1 MAENRV
7 LQENVALFKACT
19 RMEKTD
25 RIPNLSCFFTW
36 KFLDCDYPLDQVLT
50 DYDLMEKV
58 LQEFH
63 DRYQFDAYADLGGR
77 NQYKVM
83 QALGDDVAYDIDI
96 ETGAVNYK
104 ENTIM
109 LGEEYDEYIN
119 SKPQLMWKMFK
130 RKYPN
135 LTKGQLVQAI
145 GAMMEFGQ
153 RSGQIQDNFIARN
166 GTPMT
171 LADQKFM
178 VMFPVEHFF
187 NYYRGVRNLSL
198 DMRKH
203 KAKLKEAIDKDFEEV
218 VYPAFKQTFAEENT
232 AGIADYYIPLLAH
245 SFMSVKQFEEFFW
258 PQMKRVIDD
267 IVAAGKTVYIFTES
281 SMMRLAEFFE
291 DVPKGHII
299 IHPELDDVVELRKRL
314 PNVCIAGGMKSHLLG
329 TATPQECADYAKYL
343 LDTMGEGYIF
353 SQDKMMSFR
362 NDCTRENLLAVNEV
376 VRNYRP

>member
-1 MAENRV
+1 MAENRL

-25 RIPNLSCFFTW
+25 RIPNLSNFFTW

-58 LQEFH
+58 LHEFQ
-63 DRYQFDAYADLGGR
+63 DRYQFDGYADLGSR

-83 QALGDDVAYDIDI
+83 QTLGSDVAYDIDL

-104 ENTIM
+104 EKTVM
-109 LGEEYDEYIN
+109 LGDEYDEYIN
-119 SKPQLMWKMFK
+119 AKPQLMWKMFR
-130 RKYPN
+130 RKFPN
-135 LTKGQLVQAI
+135 LTKGQFVQAI
-145 GAMMEFGQ
+145 GAMMEFSQ
-153 RSGQIQDNFIARN
+153 RTGKIKQDFVAKY

-171 LADQKFM
+171 MPEQKYM

-187 NYYRGVRNLSL
+187 NYYRGVRDLSL

-203 KAKLKEAIDKDFEEV
+203 KAKLKEAINKEFEEV
-218 VYPAFKQTFAEENT
+218 VYPAFKKSLEEENT

-245 SFMSVKQFEEFFW
+245 SFMSVKQFEDFFW

-267 IVAAGKTVYIFTES
+267 IVAADKTVYIFTES
-281 SMMRLAEFFE
+281 TMMRFSEFFE
-291 DVPKGHII
+291 DIPKGHVI

-314 PNVCIAGGMKSHLLG
+314 PNICIAGGMKAHLLG
-329 TATPQECADYAKYL
+329 NATTQECADYAKYL

>member
-1 MAENRV
+1 MAENRT

-25 RIPNLSCFFTW
+25 RIPNLANFFTW
-36 KFLDCDYPLDQVLT
+36 KFLDCDDPLDQVLT
-50 DYDLMEKV
+50 DYDLMAKV
-58 LQEFH
+58 LQEFQ
-63 DRYQFDAYADLGGR
+63 DRYQFDAYSDLGSR

-83 QALGDDVAYDIDI
+83 QALGDDIAYDIDI

-109 LGEEYDEYIN
+109 LGTEYDEYMTN
-119 SKPQLMWKMFK
+119 KPALMWKMFK

-135 LTKGQLVQAI
+135 LTKGQFVQAI

-153 RSGQIQDNFIARN
+153 RTGQIQQEFIARN

-171 LADQKFM
+171 LPDQKFM

-187 NYYRGVRNLSL
+187 NYYRGVRELSL

-203 KAKLKEAIDKDFEEV
+203 KAKLKEAINKDFEET
-218 VYPAFKQTFAEENT
+218 VYPAFKQSLAEENEC
-232 AGIADYYIPLLAH
+232 GIADYYIPLLAH
-245 SFMSVKQFEEFFW
+245 SFMSVKQFEDFFW

-267 IVAAGKTVYIFTES
+267 IVAANKTVYIFTES
-281 SMMRLAEFFE
+281 SMMRLCEFFE
-291 DVPKGHII
+291 DIPKGHLI

-314 PNVCIAGGMKSHLLG
+314 PNACIAGGMKSHLLG
-329 TATPQECADYAKYL
+329 TAKPQECADYAKYL
-343 LDTMGEGYIF
+343 LDTMGEGFIF